1 MALFG
6 NNKKY
11 KEGMKAGAA
20 PFEKIF
26 EDQSK
31 QTKESTDAIN
41 ANVDSIHS
49 VVDVVLDDL
58 VAQEKKRVYNL
69 DTDYDILTLNQD
81 EREFAIAMLYTLSQ
95 LMDETTEK
103 QKQYLLNIQRYLN
116 IRNPQVQIDVSSIEN
131 IENLKTQKMLYRIV
145 TEYLFLAQENFEYAD
160 NLKYIFD
167 YFSINKQSKNSIR
180 GNIENIYKAVGAD
193 GLIEFYGYLSAEV
206 KIDDKEPIAENTVD
220 LKENDPAERFEEI
233 EIAAE
238 IVTIDSGG
246 QDVSNDINS
255 PELDFFYNVRG
266 LHSKIKVNEFNSH
279 IQECKPQSKFFDEVK
294 TAFESL
300 SKPEANNDDHQ
311 KNSRANIDSNH

>member
-20 PFEKIF
+20 PFEKIL

-31 QTKESTDAIN
+31 QTKESMDAIN
-41 ANVDSIHS
+41 ANVDSIHEL
-49 VVDVVLDDL
+49 VDVVFDDL

-69 DTDYDILTLNQD
+69 DTDYDILTLDQD

-116 IRNPQVQIDVSSIEN
+116 IRTPQVQIDVSSIEN

-145 TEYLFLAQENFEYAD
+145 TEYLFLAQENFEYAE
-160 NLKYIFD
+160 NFKYIFD

-193 GLIEFYGYLSAEV
+193 GLIEFYGYLSVDATTDSAQSIVGNEDDIEKDFGDRFE
-206 KIDDKEPIAENTVD
+206 KIDITDD
-220 LKENDPAERFEEI
+220 
-233 EIAAE
+233 
-238 IVTIDSGG
+238 IVNFDSGE
-246 QDVSNDINS
+246 QDDSNDINS
-255 PELDFFYNVRG
+255 PESDFLNIFK
-266 LHSKIKVNEFNSH
+266 SM
-279 IQECKPQSKFFDEVK
+279 
-294 TAFESL
+294 FEDS
-300 SKPEANNDDHQ
+300 SNFKANND
-311 KNSRANIDSNH
+311 NHH

>member
-20 PFEKIF
+20 PFEKIL

-31 QTKESTDAIN
+31 QTKESMDAIN
-41 ANVDSIHS
+41 ANVDSIHE
-49 VVDVVLDDL
+49 VVDVVFDDL

-69 DTDYDILTLNQD
+69 DTDYDILTLDQD

-103 QKQYLLNIQRYLN
+103 QKHYLLNIQRYLN
-116 IRNPQVQIDVSSIEN
+116 IRTPQVQIDVSSIEN

-145 TEYLFLAQENFEYAD
+145 TEYLFLAQENFEYAE
-160 NLKYIFD
+160 NFKYIFD

-193 GLIEFYGYLSAEV
+193 GLIEFYGYLSVDATTDSAQSIVGNEDDIEKDFGDRFE
-206 KIDDKEPIAENTVD
+206 KIDITDD
-220 LKENDPAERFEEI
+220 
-233 EIAAE
+233 
-238 IVTIDSGG
+238 IVNFDSGE
-246 QDVSNDINS
+246 QDDSNDINS
-255 PELDFFYNVRG
+255 PESDFLNIFK
-266 LHSKIKVNEFNSH
+266 SM
-279 IQECKPQSKFFDEVK
+279 
-294 TAFESL
+294 FEDS
-300 SKPEANNDDHQ
+300 SNFKANND
-311 KNSRANIDSNH
+311 NHH

>member
-20 PFEKIF
+20 PFEKIL

-31 QTKESTDAIN
+31 QTKESMDAIN

-58 VAQEKKRVYNL
+58 VAQEKQRVYNL
-69 DTDYDILTLNQD
+69 DTDYDILTLDQD

-116 IRNPQVQIDVSSIEN
+116 IRTPQVQIDVSSIEN

-145 TEYLFLAQENFEYAD
+145 TEYLFLAQENFEYAE
-160 NLKYIFD
+160 NFKYIFD

-193 GLIEFYGYLSAEV
+193 GLIEFYGYLSVDATTDSAQSIVGNEDDIEKDFGDRFE
-206 KIDDKEPIAENTVD
+206 KIDITDD
-220 LKENDPAERFEEI
+220 
-233 EIAAE
+233 
-238 IVTIDSGG
+238 IVNFDSGE
-246 QDVSNDINS
+246 QDDSNDINS
-255 PELDFFYNVRG
+255 PESDFLNIFK
-266 LHSKIKVNEFNSH
+266 SM
-279 IQECKPQSKFFDEVK
+279 
-294 TAFESL
+294 FEDS
-300 SKPEANNDDHQ
+300 SNFKANND
-311 KNSRANIDSNH
+311 NHH

>member
-31 QTKESTDAIN
+31 QTKESMDAIN

-58 VAQEKKRVYNL
+58 VAQEKQRVYNL
-69 DTDYDILTLNQD
+69 DTDYDILTLDQD

-116 IRNPQVQIDVSSIEN
+116 IRTPQVQIDVSSIEN

-145 TEYLFLAQENFEYAD
+145 TEYLFLAQENFEYAE
-160 NLKYIFD
+160 NFKYIFD

-193 GLIEFYGYLSAEV
+193 GLIEFYGYLSVDATTDSAQSIVGNEDDIEKDFGDRFE
-206 KIDDKEPIAENTVD
+206 KIDITDD
-220 LKENDPAERFEEI
+220 
-233 EIAAE
+233 
-238 IVTIDSGG
+238 IVNFDSGE
-246 QDVSNDINS
+246 QDDSNDINS
-255 PELDFFYNVRG
+255 PESDFLNIFT
-266 LHSKIKVNEFNSH
+266 SM
-279 IQECKPQSKFFDEVK
+279 
-294 TAFESL
+294 FEDS
-300 SKPEANNDDHQ
+300 SNFKANND
-311 KNSRANIDSNH
+311 NHH

>member
-20 PFEKIF
+20 PFEKIL

-31 QTKESTDAIN
+31 QTKESMDAIN
-41 ANVDSIHS
+41 ANVDSIHEL
-49 VVDVVLDDL
+49 VDVVFDDL

-69 DTDYDILTLNQD
+69 DTDYDILTLDQD

-116 IRNPQVQIDVSSIEN
+116 IRTPQVQIDVSSIEN
-131 IENLKTQKMLYRIV
+131 IENLKTQRMLYRIV
-145 TEYLFLAQENFEYAD
+145 TEYLFLAQENFEYAE
-160 NLKYIFD
+160 NFKYIFD

-193 GLIEFYGYLSAEV
+193 GLIEFYGYLSVDATTDSAQSIVGNEDDIEKDFGDRFE
-206 KIDDKEPIAENTVD
+206 KIDITDD
-220 LKENDPAERFEEI
+220 
-233 EIAAE
+233 
-238 IVTIDSGG
+238 IVNFDSGE
-246 QDVSNDINS
+246 QDDSNDINS
-255 PELDFFYNVRG
+255 PESDFLNMFK
-266 LHSKIKVNEFNSH
+266 SM
-279 IQECKPQSKFFDEVK
+279 
-294 TAFESL
+294 FEDS
-300 SKPEANNDDHQ
+300 SNFKANNDNHKD
-311 KNSRANIDSNH
+311 DSNDVNSPDLDFMNQVRLAFKGSPKFKDNNDD

>member
-20 PFEKIF
+20 PFEKIL

-31 QTKESTDAIN
+31 QTKESMDAIN

-49 VVDVVLDDL
+49 VVGVVLDDL

-69 DTDYDILTLNQD
+69 DTDYDILTLDQD
-81 EREFAIAMLYTLSQ
+81 EREFAIALLYTLSQ

-103 QKQYLLNIQRYLN
+103 QRQYLLNIQRYLN
-116 IRNPQVQIDVSSIEN
+116 IRTPQIQIEASSIEN

-145 TEYLFLAQENFEYAD
+145 TEYLFLAQENFEYAE
-160 NLKYIFD
+160 NFKYIFD

-193 GLIEFYGYLSAEV
+193 GLIEFYGYLSEDTTTDSVQSIVENA
-206 KIDDKEPIAENTVD
+206 DDIEK
-220 LKENDPAERFEEI
+220 DPGERFEEI
-233 EIAAE
+233 ETASE
-238 IVTIDSGG
+238 IVTIDSVG
-246 QDVSNDINS
+246 QDDSNDINS
-255 PELDFFYNVRG
+255 PDLDFFNLG
-266 LHSKIKVNEFNSH
+266 H
-279 IQECKPQSKFFDEVK
+279 QSFDYLSPYLDFFDQVK
-294 TAFESL
+294 LAF
-300 SKPEANNDDHQ
+300 KDNNDDH
-311 KNSRANIDSNH
+311 KDD

>member
-31 QTKESTDAIN
+31 QTKESMDAIN

-58 VAQEKKRVYNL
+58 VAQEKQRVYNL
-69 DTDYDILTLNQD
+69 DTDYDILTLDQD

-116 IRNPQVQIDVSSIEN
+116 IRTPQVQIDVSSIEN

-145 TEYLFLAQENFEYAD
+145 TEYLFLAQENFEYVENFD
-160 NLKYIFD
+160 YIFD

-193 GLIEFYGYLSAEV
+193 GLIEFYGYLSVDATTDSAQSIVGNEDDIEKDFGDRFE
-206 KIDDKEPIAENTVD
+206 KIDITDD
-220 LKENDPAERFEEI
+220 
-233 EIAAE
+233 
-238 IVTIDSGG
+238 IVNFDSGE
-246 QDVSNDINS
+246 QDDSNDINS
-255 PELDFFYNVRG
+255 PESDFLNIFK
-266 LHSKIKVNEFNSH
+266 SM
-279 IQECKPQSKFFDEVK
+279 
-294 TAFESL
+294 FEDS
-300 SKPEANNDDHQ
+300 SNFKANND
-311 KNSRANIDSNH
+311 NHH

>member
-31 QTKESTDAIN
+31 QTKESMDAIN

-58 VAQEKKRVYNL
+58 VAQEKQRVYNL
-69 DTDYDILTLNQD
+69 DTDYDILTLDQD

-116 IRNPQVQIDVSSIEN
+116 IRTPQVQIDVSSIEN
-131 IENLKTQKMLYRIV
+131 IENLKTQRMLYRIV
-145 TEYLFLAQENFEYAD
+145 TEYLFLAQENFEYVENFD
-160 NLKYIFD
+160 YIFD

-193 GLIEFYGYLSAEV
+193 GLIEFYGYLSVDATTDSAQSIVGNEDDIEKDFGDRFE
-206 KIDDKEPIAENTVD
+206 KIDITDD
-220 LKENDPAERFEEI
+220 
-233 EIAAE
+233 
-238 IVTIDSGG
+238 IVNFDSGE
-246 QDVSNDINS
+246 QDDSNDINS
-255 PELDFFYNVRG
+255 PESDFLNIFK
-266 LHSKIKVNEFNSH
+266 SM
-279 IQECKPQSKFFDEVK
+279 
-294 TAFESL
+294 FEDS
-300 SKPEANNDDHQ
+300 SNFKANND
-311 KNSRANIDSNH
+311 NHH

>member
-26 EDQSK
+26 EDQSN
-31 QTKESTDAIN
+31 QTKESMDAIN

-58 VAQEKKRVYNL
+58 VAQEKQRVYNL
-69 DTDYDILTLNQD
+69 DTDYDILTLDQD

-116 IRNPQVQIDVSSIEN
+116 IRTPQVQIDVSSIEN

-145 TEYLFLAQENFEYAD
+145 TEYLFLAQENFEYAE
-160 NLKYIFD
+160 NFKYIFD

-193 GLIEFYGYLSAEV
+193 GLIEFYGYLSVDATTDSAQSIVGNEDDIEKDFGDRFE
-206 KIDDKEPIAENTVD
+206 KIDITDD
-220 LKENDPAERFEEI
+220 
-233 EIAAE
+233 
-238 IVTIDSGG
+238 IVNFDSGE
-246 QDVSNDINS
+246 QDDSNDINS
-255 PELDFFYNVRG
+255 PESDFLNIFK
-266 LHSKIKVNEFNSH
+266 SM
-279 IQECKPQSKFFDEVK
+279 
-294 TAFESL
+294 FEDS
-300 SKPEANNDDHQ
+300 SNFKANND
-311 KNSRANIDSNH
+311 NHH

>member
-20 PFEKIF
+20 PFEKIL

-31 QTKESTDAIN
+31 QTKESMDAIN
-41 ANVDSIHS
+41 ANVDSIHEL
-49 VVDVVLDDL
+49 VDVVFDDL

-69 DTDYDILTLNQD
+69 DTDYDILTLDQD

-103 QKQYLLNIQRYLN
+103 QKHYLLNIQRYLN
-116 IRNPQVQIDVSSIEN
+116 IRNPQVQIEVSSIEN

-145 TEYLFLAQENFEYAD
+145 TEYLFLAQENFEYAE
-160 NLKYIFD
+160 NFKYIFD

-193 GLIEFYGYLSAEV
+193 GLIEFYGYLSVDATTDSAQSIVGNEDDIEKDFGDRFE
-206 KIDDKEPIAENTVD
+206 KIDITDD
-220 LKENDPAERFEEI
+220 
-233 EIAAE
+233 
-238 IVTIDSGG
+238 IVNFDSGE
-246 QDVSNDINS
+246 QDDSNDINS
-255 PELDFFYNVRG
+255 PESDFLNIFK
-266 LHSKIKVNEFNSH
+266 SM
-279 IQECKPQSKFFDEVK
+279 
-294 TAFESL
+294 FEDS
-300 SKPEANNDDHQ
+300 SNFKANND
-311 KNSRANIDSNH
+311 NHH

>member
-31 QTKESTDAIN
+31 QTKESMDAIN

-58 VAQEKKRVYNL
+58 VTQEKQRVYNL
-69 DTDYDILTLNQD
+69 DTDYDILTLDQD

-116 IRNPQVQIDVSSIEN
+116 IRTPQVQIDVSSIEN

-145 TEYLFLAQENFEYAD
+145 TEYLFLAQENFD
-160 NLKYIFD
+160 YIFD

-193 GLIEFYGYLSAEV
+193 GLIEFYGYLSVDATTDSAQSIVGNEDDIEKDFGDRFE
-206 KIDDKEPIAENTVD
+206 KIDITDD
-220 LKENDPAERFEEI
+220 
-233 EIAAE
+233 
-238 IVTIDSGG
+238 IVNFDSGE
-246 QDVSNDINS
+246 QDDSNDINS
-255 PELDFFYNVRG
+255 PESDFLNIFK
-266 LHSKIKVNEFNSH
+266 SM
-279 IQECKPQSKFFDEVK
+279 
-294 TAFESL
+294 FEDS
-300 SKPEANNDDHQ
+300 SNFKANND
-311 KNSRANIDSNH
+311 NHH

>member
-31 QTKESTDAIN
+31 QTKESMDAIN

-58 VAQEKKRVYNL
+58 VTQEKQRVYNL
-69 DTDYDILTLNQD
+69 DTDYDILTLDQD

-116 IRNPQVQIDVSSIEN
+116 IRTPQVQIDVSSIEN
-131 IENLKTQKMLYRIV
+131 IENLKTQKMIYRIV
-145 TEYLFLAQENFEYAD
+145 TEYLFLAQENFEYAE
-160 NLKYIFD
+160 NFKYIFD

-193 GLIEFYGYLSAEV
+193 GLIEFYGYLSVDATTDSAQSIVGNEDDIEKDFGDRFE
-206 KIDDKEPIAENTVD
+206 KIDITDD
-220 LKENDPAERFEEI
+220 
-233 EIAAE
+233 
-238 IVTIDSGG
+238 IVNFDSGE
-246 QDVSNDINS
+246 QDDSNDINS
-255 PELDFFYNVRG
+255 PESDFLNIFK
-266 LHSKIKVNEFNSH
+266 SM
-279 IQECKPQSKFFDEVK
+279 
-294 TAFESL
+294 FEDS
-300 SKPEANNDDHQ
+300 SNFKANND
-311 KNSRANIDSNH
+311 NHH

>member
-31 QTKESTDAIN
+31 QTKESMDAIN

-58 VAQEKKRVYNL
+58 VAQEKQRVYNL
-69 DTDYDILTLNQD
+69 DTDYDILTLDQD

-116 IRNPQVQIDVSSIEN
+116 IRTPQVQIDVSSIEN

-145 TEYLFLAQENFEYAD
+145 TEYLFLAQENFEYAE
-160 NLKYIFD
+160 NFKYIFD

-193 GLIEFYGYLSAEV
+193 GLIEFYGYLSVDATTDSVQSIVGNEDDIEKDFGDRFE
-206 KIDDKEPIAENTVD
+206 KIDITDD
-220 LKENDPAERFEEI
+220 
-233 EIAAE
+233 
-238 IVTIDSGG
+238 IVNFDSGE
-246 QDVSNDINS
+246 QDDSNDINS
-255 PELDFFYNVRG
+255 PESDFLNIFK
-266 LHSKIKVNEFNSH
+266 SM
-279 IQECKPQSKFFDEVK
+279 
-294 TAFESL
+294 FEDS
-300 SKPEANNDDHQ
+300 SNFKANND
-311 KNSRANIDSNH
+311 NHH

>member
-31 QTKESTDAIN
+31 QTKESMDAIN

-58 VAQEKKRVYNL
+58 VTQEKQRVYNL
-69 DTDYDILTLNQD
+69 DTDYDILTLDQD

-116 IRNPQVQIDVSSIEN
+116 IRNPQVQIEVSSIEN
-131 IENLKTQKMLYRIV
+131 IENLKTQRMLYRIV
-145 TEYLFLAQENFEYAD
+145 TEYLFLAQENFEYVENFD
-160 NLKYIFD
+160 YIFD

-193 GLIEFYGYLSAEV
+193 GLIEFYGYLSVDATTDSAQSIVGNEDDIEKDFGDRFE
-206 KIDDKEPIAENTVD
+206 KIDITDD
-220 LKENDPAERFEEI
+220 
-233 EIAAE
+233 
-238 IVTIDSGG
+238 IVNFDSGE
-246 QDVSNDINS
+246 QDDSNDINS
-255 PELDFFYNVRG
+255 PESDFLNMFK
-266 LHSKIKVNEFNSH
+266 SM
-279 IQECKPQSKFFDEVK
+279 
-294 TAFESL
+294 FEDS
-300 SKPEANNDDHQ
+300 SNFKANNDNHKD
-311 KNSRANIDSNH
+311 DSNDVNSPDLDFMNQVRLAFKGSPKFKDNNDD

>member
-31 QTKESTDAIN
+31 QTKESMDAIN

-58 VAQEKKRVYNL
+58 VAQEKQRVYNL
-69 DTDYDILTLNQD
+69 DTDYDILTLDQD

-116 IRNPQVQIDVSSIEN
+116 IRTPQVQIDVSSIEN

-145 TEYLFLAQENFEYAD
+145 TEYLFLAQENFEYAE
-160 NLKYIFD
+160 NFKYIFD

-193 GLIEFYGYLSAEV
+193 GLIEFYGYLSVDATTDSAQSIVGNEDDIEKDFGDRFE
-206 KIDDKEPIAENTVD
+206 KIDITDD
-220 LKENDPAERFEEI
+220 
-233 EIAAE
+233 
-238 IVTIDSGG
+238 IVNFDSGE
-246 QDVSNDINS
+246 QDDSNDINS
-255 PELDFFYNVRG
+255 PESDFLNIFK
-266 LHSKIKVNEFNSH
+266 SM
-279 IQECKPQSKFFDEVK
+279 
-294 TAFESL
+294 FEDS
-300 SKPEANNDDHQ
+300 SNFKANND
-311 KNSRANIDSNH
+311 NHH

>member
-31 QTKESTDAIN
+31 QTKESMDAIN

-58 VAQEKKRVYNL
+58 VTQEKQRVYNL
-69 DTDYDILTLNQD
+69 DTDYDILTLDQD
-81 EREFAIAMLYTLSQ
+81 EREFAIALLYTLSQ

-103 QKQYLLNIQRYLN
+103 QRQYLLNIQRYLN
-116 IRNPQVQIDVSSIEN
+116 IRTPQIQIEVSSIEN

-145 TEYLFLAQENFEYAD
+145 TEYLFLAQENFEYAE
-160 NLKYIFD
+160 NFKYIFD

-193 GLIEFYGYLSAEV
+193 GLIEFYGYLSVDATTDSAQSIVGNEDDIEKDFGDRFE
-206 KIDDKEPIAENTVD
+206 KIDITDD
-220 LKENDPAERFEEI
+220 
-233 EIAAE
+233 
-238 IVTIDSGG
+238 IVNFDSGE
-246 QDVSNDINS
+246 QDDSNDINS
-255 PELDFFYNVRG
+255 PESDFLNIFK
-266 LHSKIKVNEFNSH
+266 SM
-279 IQECKPQSKFFDEVK
+279 
-294 TAFESL
+294 FEDS
-300 SKPEANNDDHQ
+300 SNFKANND
-311 KNSRANIDSNH
+311 NHH

>member
-31 QTKESTDAIN
+31 QTKESMDAIN

-58 VAQEKKRVYNL
+58 VTQEKQRVYNL
-69 DTDYDILTLNQD
+69 DTDYDILTLDQD
-81 EREFAIAMLYTLSQ
+81 EREFAIAMLHTLSQ

-116 IRNPQVQIDVSSIEN
+116 IRTPQVQIDVSSIEN

-145 TEYLFLAQENFEYAD
+145 TEYLFLAQENFEYAE
-160 NLKYIFD
+160 NFKYIFD

-193 GLIEFYGYLSAEV
+193 GLIEFYGYLSVDATTDSAQSIVGNEDDIEKDFGDRFE
-206 KIDDKEPIAENTVD
+206 KIDITDD
-220 LKENDPAERFEEI
+220 
-233 EIAAE
+233 
-238 IVTIDSGG
+238 IVNFDSGE
-246 QDVSNDINS
+246 QDDSNDINS
-255 PELDFFYNVRG
+255 PESDFLNIFK
-266 LHSKIKVNEFNSH
+266 SM
-279 IQECKPQSKFFDEVK
+279 
-294 TAFESL
+294 FEDS
-300 SKPEANNDDHQ
+300 SNFKANND
-311 KNSRANIDSNH
+311 NHH

>member
-31 QTKESTDAIN
+31 QTKESMDAIN

-58 VAQEKKRVYNL
+58 VAQEKQRVYNL
-69 DTDYDILTLNQD
+69 DTDYDILTLDQD

-116 IRNPQVQIDVSSIEN
+116 IRNPQVQIEVSSIEN
-131 IENLKTQKMLYRIV
+131 IENLKTQRMLYRIV
-145 TEYLFLAQENFEYAD
+145 TEYLFLAQENFEYAE
-160 NLKYIFD
+160 NFKYIFD

-193 GLIEFYGYLSAEV
+193 GLIEFYGYLSVDATTDSAQSIVGNEDDIEKDFGDRFE
-206 KIDDKEPIAENTVD
+206 KIDITDD
-220 LKENDPAERFEEI
+220 
-233 EIAAE
+233 
-238 IVTIDSGG
+238 IVNFDSGE
-246 QDVSNDINS
+246 QDDSNDINS
-255 PELDFFYNVRG
+255 PESDFLNIFK
-266 LHSKIKVNEFNSH
+266 SM
-279 IQECKPQSKFFDEVK
+279 
-294 TAFESL
+294 FEDS
-300 SKPEANNDDHQ
+300 SNFKANND
-311 KNSRANIDSNH
+311 NHH

>member
-31 QTKESTDAIN
+31 QTKESMDAIN

-58 VAQEKKRVYNL
+58 VAQEKQRVYNL
-69 DTDYDILTLNQD
+69 DTDYDILTLDQD

-116 IRNPQVQIDVSSIEN
+116 IRTPQVQIDVSSIEN

-145 TEYLFLAQENFEYAD
+145 TEYLFLAQENFEYAE
-160 NLKYIFD
+160 NCKYIFD

-193 GLIEFYGYLSAEV
+193 GLIEFYGYLSVDATTDSAQSIVGNEDDIEKDFGDRFE
-206 KIDDKEPIAENTVD
+206 KIDITDD
-220 LKENDPAERFEEI
+220 
-233 EIAAE
+233 
-238 IVTIDSGG
+238 IVNFDSGE
-246 QDVSNDINS
+246 QDDSNDINS
-255 PELDFFYNVRG
+255 PESDFLNIFK
-266 LHSKIKVNEFNSH
+266 SM
-279 IQECKPQSKFFDEVK
+279 
-294 TAFESL
+294 FEDS
-300 SKPEANNDDHQ
+300 SNFKANND
-311 KNSRANIDSNH
+311 NHH

>member
-31 QTKESTDAIN
+31 QTKESMDAIN

-58 VAQEKKRVYNL
+58 VAQEKQRVYNL
-69 DTDYDILTLNQD
+69 DTDYDILTLDQD
-81 EREFAIAMLYTLSQ
+81 EREFAIALLYTLSQ

-103 QKQYLLNIQRYLN
+103 QRQYLLNIQRYLN
-116 IRNPQVQIDVSSIEN
+116 IRTPQVQIDVSSIEN

-145 TEYLFLAQENFEYAD
+145 TEYLFLAQENFEYAE
-160 NLKYIFD
+160 NFKYIFD

-193 GLIEFYGYLSAEV
+193 GLIEFYGYLSVDATTDSAQSIVGNEDDIEKDFGDRFE
-206 KIDDKEPIAENTVD
+206 KIDITDD
-220 LKENDPAERFEEI
+220 
-233 EIAAE
+233 
-238 IVTIDSGG
+238 IVNFDSGE
-246 QDVSNDINS
+246 QDDSNDINS
-255 PELDFFYNVRG
+255 PESDFLNIFK
-266 LHSKIKVNEFNSH
+266 SM
-279 IQECKPQSKFFDEVK
+279 
-294 TAFESL
+294 FEDS
-300 SKPEANNDDHQ
+300 SNFKANND
-311 KNSRANIDSNH
+311 NHH

>member
-31 QTKESTDAIN
+31 QTKESMDAIN
-41 ANVDSIHS
+41 ANVDSIHEL
-49 VVDVVLDDL
+49 VDVVFDDL

-69 DTDYDILTLNQD
+69 DTDYDILTLDQD
-81 EREFAIAMLYTLSQ
+81 EREFAIALLYTLSQ

-103 QKQYLLNIQRYLN
+103 QRQYLLNIQRYLN
-116 IRNPQVQIDVSSIEN
+116 IRTPQIQIEVSSIEN

-145 TEYLFLAQENFEYAD
+145 TEYLFLAQENFEYAE
-160 NLKYIFD
+160 NFKYIFD

-193 GLIEFYGYLSAEV
+193 GLIEFYGYLSVDATTDSAQSIVGNEDDIEKDFGDRFE
-206 KIDDKEPIAENTVD
+206 KIDITDD
-220 LKENDPAERFEEI
+220 
-233 EIAAE
+233 
-238 IVTIDSGG
+238 IVNFDSGE
-246 QDVSNDINS
+246 QDDSNDINS
-255 PELDFFYNVRG
+255 PESDFLNIFK
-266 LHSKIKVNEFNSH
+266 SM
-279 IQECKPQSKFFDEVK
+279 
-294 TAFESL
+294 FEDS
-300 SKPEANNDDHQ
+300 SNFKANND
-311 KNSRANIDSNH
+311 NHH

>member
-31 QTKESTDAIN
+31 QTKESMDAIN

-58 VAQEKKRVYNL
+58 VAQEKQRVYNL
-69 DTDYDILTLNQD
+69 DTDYDILTLDQD
-81 EREFAIAMLYTLSQ
+81 EREFAIALLYTLSQ

-103 QKQYLLNIQRYLN
+103 QRQYLLNIQRYLN
-116 IRNPQVQIDVSSIEN
+116 IRTPQIQIEVSSIEN

-145 TEYLFLAQENFEYAD
+145 TEYLFLAQENFEYAE
-160 NLKYIFD
+160 NFKYIFD

-193 GLIEFYGYLSAEV
+193 GLIEFYGYLSVDATTDSAQSIVGNEDDIEKDFGDRFE
-206 KIDDKEPIAENTVD
+206 KIDITDD
-220 LKENDPAERFEEI
+220 
-233 EIAAE
+233 
-238 IVTIDSGG
+238 IVNFDSGE
-246 QDVSNDINS
+246 QDDSNDINS
-255 PELDFFYNVRG
+255 PESDFLNIFK
-266 LHSKIKVNEFNSH
+266 SM
-279 IQECKPQSKFFDEVK
+279 
-294 TAFESL
+294 FEDS
-300 SKPEANNDDHQ
+300 SNFKANND
-311 KNSRANIDSNH
+311 NHH

>member
-31 QTKESTDAIN
+31 QTKESMDAIN
-41 ANVDSIHS
+41 ANVDSIHE
-49 VVDVVLDDL
+49 VVDVVFDDL

-69 DTDYDILTLNQD
+69 DTDYDILTLDQD

-103 QKQYLLNIQRYLN
+103 QKHYLLNIQRYLN
-116 IRNPQVQIDVSSIEN
+116 IRNPQVQIEVSSIEN

-145 TEYLFLAQENFEYAD
+145 TEYLFLAQENFEYAE
-160 NLKYIFD
+160 NFKYIFD

-193 GLIEFYGYLSAEV
+193 GLIEFYGYLSVDATTDSAQSIVGNEDDIEKDFGDRFE
-206 KIDDKEPIAENTVD
+206 KIDITDD
-220 LKENDPAERFEEI
+220 
-233 EIAAE
+233 
-238 IVTIDSGG
+238 IVNFDSGE
-246 QDVSNDINS
+246 QDDSNDINS
-255 PELDFFYNVRG
+255 PESDFLNIFK
-266 LHSKIKVNEFNSH
+266 SM
-279 IQECKPQSKFFDEVK
+279 
-294 TAFESL
+294 FEDS
-300 SKPEANNDDHQ
+300 SNFKANND
-311 KNSRANIDSNH
+311 NHH

>member
-20 PFEKIF
+20 PFEKIL

-31 QTKESTDAIN
+31 QTKESMDAIN

-58 VAQEKKRVYNL
+58 VAQEKQRVYNL
-69 DTDYDILTLNQD
+69 DTDYDILTLDQD

-103 QKQYLLNIQRYLN
+103 QKYYLLNIQRYLN
-116 IRNPQVQIDVSSIEN
+116 IRNPQVQIEVSSIEN
-131 IENLKTQKMLYRIV
+131 IENLKTQRMLYRIV
-145 TEYLFLAQENFEYAD
+145 TEYLFLAQENFEYVENFD
-160 NLKYIFD
+160 YIFD

-193 GLIEFYGYLSAEV
+193 GLIEFYGYLSVDATTDSAQSIVGNEDDIEKDFGDRFE
-206 KIDDKEPIAENTVD
+206 KIDITDD
-220 LKENDPAERFEEI
+220 
-233 EIAAE
+233 
-238 IVTIDSGG
+238 IVNFDSGE
-246 QDVSNDINS
+246 QDDSNDINS
-255 PELDFFYNVRG
+255 PESDFLNIFK
-266 LHSKIKVNEFNSH
+266 SM
-279 IQECKPQSKFFDEVK
+279 
-294 TAFESL
+294 FEDS
-300 SKPEANNDDHQ
+300 SNFKANND
-311 KNSRANIDSNH
+311 NHH

>member
-31 QTKESTDAIN
+31 QTKESMDAIN

-58 VAQEKKRVYNL
+58 VTQEKQRVYNL
-69 DTDYDILTLNQD
+69 DTDYDILTLDQD

-116 IRNPQVQIDVSSIEN
+116 IRTPQVQIDVSSIEN
-131 IENLKTQKMLYRIV
+131 IENLKTQRMLYRIV
-145 TEYLFLAQENFEYAD
+145 TEYLFLAQENFEYVENFD
-160 NLKYIFD
+160 YIFD

-193 GLIEFYGYLSAEV
+193 GLIEFYGYLSVDATTDSAQSIVGNEDDIEKDFGDRFE
-206 KIDDKEPIAENTVD
+206 KIDITDD
-220 LKENDPAERFEEI
+220 
-233 EIAAE
+233 
-238 IVTIDSGG
+238 IVNFDSGE
-246 QDVSNDINS
+246 QDDSNDINS
-255 PELDFFYNVRG
+255 PESDFLNIFK
-266 LHSKIKVNEFNSH
+266 SM
-279 IQECKPQSKFFDEVK
+279 
-294 TAFESL
+294 FEDS
-300 SKPEANNDDHQ
+300 SNFKANND
-311 KNSRANIDSNH
+311 NHH

>member
-31 QTKESTDAIN
+31 QKKESMDAIN

-58 VAQEKKRVYNL
+58 VAQEKQRVYNL
-69 DTDYDILTLNQD
+69 DTDYDILTLDQD

-116 IRNPQVQIDVSSIEN
+116 IRTPQVQIDVSSIEN

-145 TEYLFLAQENFEYAD
+145 TEYLFLAQENFEYAE
-160 NLKYIFD
+160 NFKYIFD

-193 GLIEFYGYLSAEV
+193 GLIEFYGYLSVDATTDSAQSIVGNEDDIEKDFGDRFE
-206 KIDDKEPIAENTVD
+206 KIDITDD
-220 LKENDPAERFEEI
+220 
-233 EIAAE
+233 
-238 IVTIDSGG
+238 IVNFDSGE
-246 QDVSNDINS
+246 QDDSNDINS
-255 PELDFFYNVRG
+255 PESDFLNIFK
-266 LHSKIKVNEFNSH
+266 SM
-279 IQECKPQSKFFDEVK
+279 
-294 TAFESL
+294 FEDS
-300 SKPEANNDDHQ
+300 SNFKANND
-311 KNSRANIDSNH
+311 NHH